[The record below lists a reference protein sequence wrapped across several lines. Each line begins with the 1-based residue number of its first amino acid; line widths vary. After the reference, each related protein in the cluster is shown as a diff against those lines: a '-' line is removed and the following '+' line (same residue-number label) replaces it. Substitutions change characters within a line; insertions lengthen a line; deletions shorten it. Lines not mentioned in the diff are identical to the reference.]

1 MQRQLGMNWLSVMTA
16 MLFMMT
22 GCAQDE
28 NFDQMFQRLTDGD
41 VTVVKPVEAME
52 LSNALFLDAREPRE
66 YEVSHIE
73 GARCVGYDEF
83 DLDSISDLDKSQPIV
98 VYCSVGYRSEKI
110 GEKLQDAGFTNVYNL
125 YGGIFHWINTDH
137 PVVSNTGET
146 NAVHA
151 FNKKWGKWLEKGDKV
166 YE

>member
-146 NAVHA
+146 NVVHA